1 MFGGCFKRVS
11 DDYITPII
19 EMAHEVSPLHGFGGS
34 TSMPG
39 RARRRP
45 FDYQVFGI
53 FSTTTVFPSLHFW
66 LSPLILSASVGFWHI
81 WQKDRKF
88 AETGCSLP
96 TLVLSLQI
104 ASELLSPG
112 LGPSVRHL
120 SLSSQ
125 SGCLPC
131 VLGALQLQQTSPR
144 HALWVLRLKA
154 DCSDYSERDSG
165 DKGGAD
171 SGKGKHFMCLTETL

>member
-1 MFGGCFKRVS
+1 MFGGCFKRAS
-11 DDYITPII
+11 DDYIIPII
-19 EMAHEVSPLHGFGGS
+19 EMAHEVSLLHGFGGW

-39 RARRRP
+39 RTRKRP

-53 FSTTTVFPSLHFW
+53 FSTATVFPSLHFW
-66 LSPLILSASVGFWHI
+66 LSPLILSASVRFWHS
-81 WQKDRKF
+81 WQKYRKF

-104 ASELLSPG
+104 ASELVSPA
-112 LGPSVRHL
+112 LGQSVRHP

-131 VLGALQLQQTSPR
+131 VLGTLQSRQTSPG
-144 HALWVLRLKA
+144 HALWVLGLK
-154 DCSDYSERDSG
+154 RG
-165 DKGGAD
+165 
-171 SGKGKHFMCLTETL
+171 L

>member
-11 DDYITPII
+11 DDYIIPII
-19 EMAHEVSPLHGFGGS
+19 EMAYEASLLHGFRGW

-39 RARRRP
+39 RTRKRP

-53 FSTTTVFPSLHFW
+53 FSTTTVFPLLHFW
-66 LSPLILSASVGFWHI
+66 LSPLILSASVGFWHS
-81 WQKDRKF
+81 WQKYRKF

-96 TLVLSLQI
+96 TLVLSLQT

-112 LGPSVRHL
+112 LGQSVRHP

-131 VLGALQLQQTSPR
+131 VLGTLQSQQTSPR
-144 HALWVLRLKA
+144 HALWVLRLK
-154 DCSDYSERDSG
+154 RG
-165 DKGGAD
+165 
-171 SGKGKHFMCLTETL
+171 L